1 MSNPN
6 PVNFAASAY
15 AKLKNI
21 AHAQNKNFMHLLTRY
36 AIERFLY
43 RLSVSAFGKR
53 VIHAQRLIQ
62 ICNALERVLRS
73 I

>member
-43 RLSVSAFGKR
+43 RPHPAFQNGFD
-53 VIHAQRLIQ
+53 
-62 ICNALERVLRS
+62 LRDIMPVCS
-73 I
+73 GHDD